1 MNFTKCPCQ
10 LKYQVNSTN
19 VRTVLVQHLML
30 LVCSTA
36 GIKLPM
42 VTQEDIQ
49 KQDTDAYPGTTKM
62 VAAAFKVLA

>member
-1 MNFTKCPCQ
+1 
-10 LKYQVNSTN
+10 

-36 GIKLPM
+36 RFKLPM

-49 KQDTDAYPGTTKM
+49 KQDPDAYPGTTKM